1 MCHCNLVHA
10 LIPILQA
17 MKKIPDATAAV
28 DNVWEKLEKLPAW
41 QVTKLWREKEVI
53 GKVRKEGWTVD
64 FATMMDLWHFKNSE
78 FEQRFQKYKG
88 GVIL

>member
-1 MCHCNLVHA
+1 
-10 LIPILQA
+10 

-28 DNVWEKLEKLPAW
+28 GNVWEKLEKLPAW
-41 QVTKLWREKEVI
+41 QVTKVWSEEEAI
-53 GKVRKEGWTVD
+53 EMAQTEGMTIH
-64 FATMMDLWHFKNSE
+64 FATMMDFCHFKKNSE